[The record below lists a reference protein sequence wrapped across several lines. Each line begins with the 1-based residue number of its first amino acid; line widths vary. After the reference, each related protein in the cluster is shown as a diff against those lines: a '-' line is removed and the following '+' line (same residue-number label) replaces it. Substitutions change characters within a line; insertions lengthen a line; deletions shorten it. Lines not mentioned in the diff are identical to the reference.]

1 MNVKIDNRLN
11 SFSASVKNVMGD
23 AIRGAA
29 SDLLTD
35 AKNHAPYKDGGL
47 RANTEIDR
55 LDQLKYKVWF
65 NIEYAAFQE
74 AGGNK
79 KRRVRNYTT
88 AGTGKDFLKNAGDA
102 QSERMDSM
110 FKRHAGRAKA

>member
-1 MNVKIDNRLN
+1 MKVKIDNRLPAFTN
-11 SFSASVKNVMGD
+11 SMKNVMGD
-23 AIRGAA
+23 AVKGAA

-55 LDQLKYKVWF
+55 LDRLRYMVWF
-65 NIEYAAFQE
+65 HIEYAAYQE
-74 AGGNK
+74 AGVNVK
-79 KRRVRNYTT
+79 NYTT

-102 QSERMDSM
+102 QQERMDNM
-110 FKRHAGRAKA
+110 FKRHAGRATA